1 MCYTEMCD
9 KRPKNEGG
17 TNLNHLWEK
26 VSKGEVYTIAEMS
39 GNHAGNLENALK
51 IVQAAKDA
59 GADCLKIQTYT
70 ADTIT
75 LDCDSE
81 CFMIHGGTWD
91 GYRLY
96 DLYLEAGTPLEWN
109 KIIKEECEKV
119 GIDFLST
126 PFDKTAV
133 DLLEDIGTEI
143 YKIASPELIDIP
155 LIEYV
160 ASKGKPMLISC
171 GMGTLEEIQEALE
184 ACRRQGNE
192 KVILLKCCSD
202 YPAQYDEMNLNA
214 IRDMQERFD
223 VKVGLSDHS
232 MGSLADIVAVSMGAC
247 VIEKHMCLS
256 REIENPDSSFSMEPA
271 EFKKMVEDVKNAQ
284 KTLGKAQYELSE
296 GEKRSKL
303 FRKSIFIAEDVK
315 AGDILDEKNLRV
327 VRPSDGLHPRYYH
340 EMIGKKV
347 NKDIKK
353 GSPFSMEMVEN

>member
-1 MCYTEMCD
+1 MNSM
-9 KRPKNEGG
+9 
-17 TNLNHLWEK
+17 WQK
-26 VSKGEVYTIAEMS
+26 VEKGEVYTIAEMS
-39 GNHAGNLENALK
+39 GNHAGSIENALA
-51 IVQAAKDA
+51 IVHAAKKA

-75 LDCDSE
+75 LDSDNE
-81 CFMIHGGTWD
+81 CFFIHGGTWD

-96 DLYLEAGTPLEWN
+96 ELYQEAGTPLEWN

-133 DLLEDIGTEI
+133 DLLEDIGVEI

-171 GMGTLEEIQEALE
+171 GMGSEEEIKEAVE
-184 ACRRQGNE
+184 TCKRMGNNRI
-192 KVILLKCCSD
+192 ILLKCCSD

-214 IRDMQERFD
+214 IPDMMEKYG

-232 MGSLADIVAVSMGAC
+232 MGSLASVVAVSLGAL

-256 REIENPDSSFSMEPA
+256 RDIENPDSSFSMEPE
-271 EFKKMVEDVKNAQ
+271 EFGILVNDVKNA
-284 KTLGKAQYELSE
+284 KLTLGAANYRLSE

-303 FRKSIFIAEDVK
+303 FRKSIFVAK
-315 AGDILDEKNLRV
+315 DIKEGEILTEENIRV
-327 VRPSDGLHPRYYH
+327 VRPSNGLHPRYYNG
-340 EMIGKKV
+340 ILGKKILKSV
-347 NKDIKK
+347 SK
-353 GSPFSMEMVEN
+353 GTPFDWSMIEEKE

>member
-1 MCYTEMCD
+1 MNRMWETVS
-9 KRPKNEGG
+9 NGG
-17 TNLNHLWEK
+17 
-26 VSKGEVYTIAEMS
+26 VYTIAEMS
-39 GNHAGNLENALK
+39 GNHAGSLDNALA
-51 IVQAAKDA
+51 IVRAAKDA

-75 LDCDSE
+75 LDSDNP
-81 CFMIHGGTWD
+81 CFYIHGGTWD

-96 DLYLEAGTPLEWN
+96 ELYQDAGTPLEWN
-109 KIIKEECEKV
+109 KIIKDECERI

-171 GMGTLEEIQEALE
+171 GMGTEEEIREAVD
-184 ACRRQGNE
+184 ACHRMGNDR
-192 KVILLKCCSD
+192 VILLKCCSD

-214 IRDMQERFD
+214 IADMREKFG

-232 MGSLADIVAVSMGAC
+232 MGSLASVVAVALGAC

-271 EFKKMVEDVKNAQ
+271 EFATLVADVNNAAR
-284 KTLGKAQYELSE
+284 TLGTANYTLSE
-296 GEKRSKL
+296 GEQRSKL
-303 FRKSIFIAEDVK
+303 FRKSIFIAKDVE
-315 AGDILDEKNLRV
+315 AGTVLDETNLRV
-327 VRPSDGLHPRYYH
+327 VRPSDGLHPRYYNQLL
-340 EMIGKKV
+340 GKKV
-347 NKDIKK
+347 TKNIAK
-353 GSPFSMEMVEN
+353 GTPFDWSMVNREE

>member
-1 MCYTEMCD
+1 MNSM
-9 KRPKNEGG
+9 
-17 TNLNHLWEK
+17 WEK
-26 VSKGEVYTIAEMS
+26 VTKGEVYTIAEMS
-39 GNHAGNLENALK
+39 GNHAGNLENALA
-51 IVQAAKDA
+51 IVRAAKEA

-75 LDCDSE
+75 LDSDNE
-81 CFMIHGGTWD
+81 CFYIHGGTWD

-96 DLYLEAGTPLEWN
+96 QLYQEAGTPLEWN

-171 GMGTLEEIQEALE
+171 GMGSEDEIKEAVQTCLK
-184 ACRRQGNE
+184 QGND
-192 KVILLKCCSD
+192 KIILLKCCSD
-202 YPAQYDEMNLNA
+202 YPAQFDEMNLNA
-214 IRDMQERFD
+214 IPDMQKKYN

-232 MGSLADIVAVSMGAC
+232 MGSLASVVAVSLGAC

-256 REIENPDSSFSMEPA
+256 RDIENPDASFSMEPA
-271 EFKKMVEDVKNAQ
+271 EFKKLVDDVKNA
-284 KTLGKAQYELSE
+284 KLTLGTANYKLSE
-296 GEKRSKL
+296 GEQRSKL
-303 FRKSIFIAEDVK
+303 FRKSIFVAEDIK
-315 AGDILDEKNLRV
+315 AGEVLNEKNIRV
-327 VRPSDGLHPRYYH
+327 VRPSNGLHPRYYN
-340 EMIGKKV
+340 EILGKKTTK
-347 NKDIKK
+347 NISK
-353 GSPFSMEMVEN
+353 GTPFEWSMIEEKE

>member
-1 MCYTEMCD
+1 MHKIWRCV
-9 KRPKNEGG
+9 K
-17 TNLNHLWEK
+17 LNHMWEK
-26 VSKGEVYTIAEMS
+26 INSGGVYTIAEMS

-51 IVQAAKDA
+51 IVHAAKEA

-75 LDCDSE
+75 LDSDNE
-81 CFMIHGGTWD
+81 CFFIHGGTWD

-96 DLYLEAGTPLEWN
+96 ELYQDAGTPLEWN
-109 KIIKEECEKV
+109 KIIKEECEKI

-133 DLLEDIGTEI
+133 DLLEDIGVEI

-171 GMGTLEEIQEALE
+171 GMGSADEIQEALD
-184 ACRRQGNE
+184 ACKRQNND

-202 YPAQYDEMNLNA
+202 YPANYNEMNLNA
-214 IRDMQERFD
+214 IGNMKEKYGVR
-223 VKVGLSDHS
+223 VGLSDHS
-232 MGSLADIVAVSMGAC
+232 MGSLASVVAVAMGAC

-271 EFKKMVEDVKNAQ
+271 EFAVLVTDVTNA
-284 KTLGKAQYELSE
+284 KRTMGEANYKLSE
-296 GEKRSKL
+296 GEERSKL

-315 AGDILDEKNLRV
+315 EGDILNEKNLRV
-327 VRPSDGLHPRYYH
+327 VRPSNGLHPRYYNGLL
-340 EMIGKKV
+340 GKKV
-347 NKDIKK
+347 TMDIKK
-353 GSPFSMEMVEN
+353 GTPFIWGMVGEEER

>member
-1 MCYTEMCD
+1 MNSM
-9 KRPKNEGG
+9 
-17 TNLNHLWEK
+17 WQK
-26 VSKGEVYTIAEMS
+26 VEKGEVYTIAEMS
-39 GNHAGNLENALK
+39 GNHAGSIENALA
-51 IVQAAKDA
+51 IVHAAKKA

-75 LDCDSE
+75 LDSDNE
-81 CFMIHGGTWD
+81 CFFIHGGTWD

-96 DLYLEAGTPLEWN
+96 ELYQEAGTPLEWN

-133 DLLEDIGTEI
+133 DLLEDIGAEI

-171 GMGTLEEIQEALE
+171 GMGSEEEIKEAVE
-184 ACRRQGNE
+184 ACKRMGNNRI
-192 KVILLKCCSD
+192 ILLKCCSD

-214 IRDMQERFD
+214 IPDMMEKYG

-232 MGSLADIVAVSMGAC
+232 MGSLASVVAVSLGAL

-256 REIENPDSSFSMEPA
+256 RDIENPDSSFSMEPE
-271 EFKKMVEDVKNAQ
+271 EFRILVNDVKNA
-284 KTLGKAQYELSE
+284 KLTLGAANYRLSE

-303 FRKSIFIAEDVK
+303 FRKSIFVAK
-315 AGDILDEKNLRV
+315 DIKEGEILTEENIRV
-327 VRPSDGLHPRYYH
+327 VRPSNGLHPRYYNG
-340 EMIGKKV
+340 ILGKKILKSV
-347 NKDIKK
+347 SK
-353 GSPFSMEMVEN
+353 GTPFDWSMIEEKE

>member
-1 MCYTEMCD
+1 
-9 KRPKNEGG
+9 
-17 TNLNHLWEK
+17 LNRMWEA
-26 VSKGEVYTIAEMS
+26 VSRGEVYTIAEMS
-39 GNHAGNLENALK
+39 GNHAGSLDNALA
-51 IVQAAKDA
+51 IVRAAKEA

-75 LDCDSE
+75 LDSDNP
-81 CFMIHGGTWD
+81 CFFIHGGTWD

-96 DLYLEAGTPLEWN
+96 ELYQDAGTPLEWN
-109 KIIKEECEKV
+109 KIIKEECERI

-171 GMGTLEEIQEALE
+171 GMGSGEEIREAVD
-184 ACRRQGNE
+184 ACRRMGNDR
-192 KVILLKCCSD
+192 VILLKCCSD

-214 IRDMQERFD
+214 IADMREKFG

-232 MGSLADIVAVSMGAC
+232 MGSLASVVAVALGAC

-256 REIENPDSSFSMEPA
+256 REIENPDSSFSMEPS
-271 EFKKMVEDVKNAQ
+271 EFATLVQDVKNAS
-284 KTLGKAQYELSE
+284 KTLGTANYTLSE
-296 GEKRSKL
+296 GEQRSKL
-303 FRKSIFIAEDVK
+303 FRKSIFIAEDVEE
-315 AGDILDEKNLRV
+315 GTVLNEQNLRV
-327 VRPSDGLHPRYYH
+327 VRPSNGLHPRYYN
-340 EMIGKKV
+340 ELLGKKV
-347 NKDIKK
+347 TKNVTK
-353 GSPFSMEMVEN
+353 GTPFDWSMVNREE